1 MTAPMVRVEHVSKAH
16 RSGNV
21 LVHALRDATL
31 SVAAGEFV
39 AVMGPSGSGKST
51 LLHLIAGLDLPSG
64 GSIHVRLAA
73 PVWGRAFGSRWSMLG
88 GWTWQQ
94 VRRRRAHTATTMG
107 ALAAGVD
114 FAVAVT
120 VVLESYRESFL
131 AWFNQTVAASDLM
144 VSRGL
149 NQGLLSGPTIDP
161 RLETELAGVKGVARV
176 MPWRFLEVEFRGQP
190 IMIQAASETMW
201 QRVYPGWDP
210 KDGVLIS
217 DVLSERFGLGA
228 GDMFELPAPVAPL
241 TVGVARVVPD
251 YVLHLGCV
259 KLGWDAFT
267 RHFGRT
273 GVTLFAVDLA
283 EGADLRDV
291 KARIEGVGGD
301 AYDLSVLTAVEL
313 REVVEHLV
321 DQSVALTYW
330 LQLLG
335 ALVAIAAMV
344 NASAASIV
352 DRVAEL
358 RLWRAFGLP
367 RRHLVWLLTLEAGI
381 VGALGSAVGLVA
393 GVALGYPVVTVIT
406 RAVAGFRLDIRW
418 PLEAAAVLFVLSTL
432 AAAGAAHLV
441 ARGWTRRDVPVE
453 PARI

>member
-1 MTAPMVRVEHVSKAH
+1 
-16 RSGNV
+16 
-21 LVHALRDATL
+21 
-31 SVAAGEFV
+31 
-39 AVMGPSGSGKST
+39 
-51 LLHLIAGLDLPSG
+51 
-64 GSIHVRLAA
+64 
-73 PVWGRAFGSRWSMLG
+73 
-88 GWTWQQ
+88 
-94 VRRRRAHTATTMG
+94 MG
-107 ALAAGVD
+107 ALAAGVA

-120 VVLESYRESFL
+120 VVLESYREAFL
-131 AWFNQTVAASDLM
+131 AWFNQTIAASDLA

-161 RLETELAGVKGVARV
+161 RLEGELASVKGVARV
-176 MPWRFLEVEFRGQP
+176 MPWRFLEVEYRGQP
-190 IMIQAASETMW
+190 IMIQAASETLL
-201 QRVYPGWDP
+201 QRIYPDWDP

-228 GDMFELPAPVAPL
+228 GDAIELPAPISPL
-241 TVGVARVVPD
+241 TVRVAGVVPD

-259 KLGWDAFT
+259 KLGWEEFT
-267 RHFGRT
+267 RHFGRA
-273 GVTLFAVDLA
+273 GVTLFAVDVA
-283 EGADLRDV
+283 KGADLREV
-291 KARIEGVGGD
+291 KAGIESLGGD
-301 AYDLSVLTAVEL
+301 AYDLSVLTAVEM

-335 ALVAIAAMV
+335 AIVAIAAMV

-367 RRHLVWLLTLEAGI
+367 RRHLVWLLTLEAAI
-381 VGALGSAVGLVA
+381 VGALGSAVGLLA
-393 GVALGYPVVTVIT
+393 GVALGYPVATTIT

-418 PLEAAAVLFVLSTL
+418 PVEAAMVLFLLSTL
-432 AAAGAAHLV
+432 AAAGTAHLV

-453 PARI
+453 PART

>member
-1 MTAPMVRVEHVSKAH
+1 
-16 RSGNV
+16 V
-21 LVHALRDATL
+21 LV
-31 SVAAGEFV
+31 
-39 AVMGPSGSGKST
+39 
-51 LLHLIAGLDLPSG
+51 
-64 GSIHVRLAA
+64 
-73 PVWGRAFGSRWSMLG
+73 
-88 GWTWQQ
+88 
-94 VRRRRAHTATTMG
+94 
-107 ALAAGVD
+107 
-114 FAVAVT
+114 
-120 VVLESYRESFL
+120 
-131 AWFNQTVAASDLM
+131 
-144 VSRGL
+144 
-149 NQGLLSGPTIDP
+149 
-161 RLETELAGVKGVARV
+161 
-176 MPWRFLEVEFRGQP
+176 
-190 IMIQAASETMW
+190 
-201 QRVYPGWDP
+201 
-210 KDGVLIS
+210 S
-217 DVLSERFGLGA
+217 DVLSERFGVGA
-228 GDMFELPAPVAPL
+228 GDTLELPAPVAPL
-241 TVGVARVVPD
+241 TVRVARVVPD

-273 GVTLFAVDLA
+273 GVTLFAVDVA

-291 KARIEGVGGD
+291 KGRIEGLGGD
-301 AYDLSVLTAVEL
+301 ADDLSVLTAVEL

-367 RRHLVWLLTLEAGI
+367 RRHLVWLLTLEAAI

-418 PLEAAAVLFVLSTL
+418 PVEAAAVLFVLSTL
-432 AAAGAAHLV
+432 AAAGAAYVV

-453 PARI
+453 PART